1 MIDISYIA
9 INRMVEQRMAADK
22 KYRKAIEK
30 GGRIILSEARKMSDL
45 ELLEKLQSFNVRL
58 DRETF
63 GKLFMKFLSAEE
75 MSEWI
80 IRKQNLKF
88 KGTEDDWIWICF
100 TILWERWFPD
110 RPSFEM
116 IDDRMQ
122 EGYEK
127 QEKNDSAGA
136 CKIWLEVWKNILNI
150 MNSRRM
156 RSLNE
161 FDDLFRGTQSLFNW
175 VQDLEMELG
184 NAGVDEKKFFEDRIL
199 LCEEFINR
207 FPHEDSLVIENM
219 KRAIAESYFEIGQP
233 QKTETLYKKWLE
245 EDPKWGW
252 GWIGWSDSY
261 WLYGDNKDYEKAE
274 KILTQGMA
282 NKGVRDKK
290 EILDRLENLYNE
302 TGRKKDAEVTHQKIS
317 VLDKMEGS
325 VKISKKGNIFQLKK
339 TFDFGEE
346 GIPLG
351 ELARL
356 KMDIPK
362 DWYLQGEE
370 KVKIGRNDPCPC
382 GSGKKFKKCCG
393 R

>member
-1 MIDISYIA
+1 
-9 INRMVEQRMAADK
+9 MVEQRMAADK